1 MCVSKAMPSG
11 IWLTNWRKRCHSRQH
26 MIKIGK
32 VLGIQGITYEWS
44 NFDLFIFTRLVHRGV
59 EPVSF
64 FLWESV
70 RVREWESE
78 SERSVRVLTCHGISR
93 RWEHFM
99 CLVTEP
105 VEVHVACCKCWNRRD
120 DCEDCDP
127 CSILSPIRRPKTRT
141 FDCRRQLKF
150 ARMQP
155 IQADDFVEQTP
166 SG

>member
-64 FLWESV
+64 FLWESERV
-70 RVREWESE
+70 REWEGESERVREWESE
-78 SERSVRVLTCHGISR
+78 RVRGWEGERVRGWESERVRIAWTFWRSGNPEASEGPSIKSERVRKSIERGWAQMQRILAQITFINPSV
-93 RWEHFM
+93 
-99 CLVTEP
+99 
-105 VEVHVACCKCWNRRD
+105 
-120 DCEDCDP
+120 
-127 CSILSPIRRPKTRT
+127 
-141 FDCRRQLKF
+141 
-150 ARMQP
+150 
-155 IQADDFVEQTP
+155 
-166 SG
+166 